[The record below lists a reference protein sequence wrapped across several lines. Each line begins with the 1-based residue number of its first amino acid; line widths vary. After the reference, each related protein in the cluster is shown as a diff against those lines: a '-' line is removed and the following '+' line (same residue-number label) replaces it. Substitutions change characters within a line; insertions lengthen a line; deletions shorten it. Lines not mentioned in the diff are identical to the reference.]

1 MNILL
6 IGLGRIGKLVA
17 RKLASQDEKKL
28 EWVGAVERIKD
39 PELFSYL
46 LNYDSTYG
54 SVDPKIGHAADSFK
68 VEHQEDVPFFDDVAL
83 AINET
88 TPDLVIDCS
97 GSHQSADLLIGIS
110 DEKSKH
116 HLFAQALDVVKQA
129 SDTKVWVFGVN
140 DNDFNRRLPRNII
153 NPGCLN
159 NCLIPL
165 ISCLSEQFKITKGT
179 FVSVHSVTNTQPS
192 LDRAEHSPR
201 WSRASG
207 SNLIPAPHDNMS
219 LINKFFPE
227 LEGQLIGRTVRAP
240 VDHTSYVTC
249 SFEVSHRI
257 DRDSVL
263 SCLAKT
269 KIASTIL
276 GMDDEP
282 LVSSDYVIDPRSCVI
297 DGTSVRVIDGSTIF
311 LSAWYNNEYAFAS
324 RMIDIANR
332 INDRL

>member
-28 EWVGAVERIKD
+28 EWVGAVERVKD
-39 PELFSYL
+39 PALFSYL

-54 SVDPKIGHAADSFK
+54 SFNPKIGHTADSFK
-68 VEHQEDVPFFDDVAL
+68 VENQGDVPFFDDVAL

>member
-1 MNILL
+1 VKVLL

-17 RKLASQDEKKL
+17 RKMASQDETQL
-28 EWVGAVERIKD
+28 EWVGAVEQIRD
-39 PELFSYL
+39 PELFCYL

-54 SVDPKIGHAADSFK
+54 SAIPKIGHTVDAFTF
-68 VEHQEDVPFFDDVAL
+68 ENQRDVPLFDDVIL

-97 GSHQSADLLIGIS
+97 GSHQSADLLIRIPQ
-110 DEKSKH
+110 EKSKH

-129 SDTKVWVFGVN
+129 SDAKVWVFGVN
-140 DNDFNRRLPRNII
+140 DHDFDSRLPRHII

-159 NCLIPL
+159 NCLIAL
-165 ISCLSEQFKITKGT
+165 ISCLSEQFKINKGT

-192 LDRAEHSPR
+192 LDRAQRSPR

-207 SNLIPAPHDNMS
+207 SNLIPAPHDSMG
-219 LINKFFPE
+219 LVNKFFPE
-227 LEGQLIGRTVRAP
+227 LEGRLIGRTVRAP
-240 VDHTSYVTC
+240 VEHTSYVTC

-257 DRDSVL
+257 DRNSVI

-269 KIASTIL
+269 KIASTVL

-282 LVSSDYVIDPRSCVI
+282 LVSSDYVTDPRSCVI
-297 DGTSVRVIDGSTIF
+297 DGTSVRVVDGSTIF
-311 LSAWYNNEYAFAS
+311 LSAWYNNEYAFAY

-332 INDRL
+332 INRTF

>member
-54 SVDPKIGHAADSFK
+54 PFNPKIGHTADSFK
-68 VEHQEDVPFFDDVAL
+68 VEHQEDVPFFDDITL

>member
-1 MNILL
+1 VNVLL

-17 RKLASQDEKKL
+17 RKLASQDERKL
-28 EWVGAVERIKD
+28 EWVGAVERVKD
-39 PELFSYL
+39 PALFSYL

-54 SVDPKIGHAADSFK
+54 SFNPKIGHTADSFK
-68 VEHQEDVPFFDDVAL
+68 VENQGDVPFFDDVAL

-97 GSHQSADLLIGIS
+97 GSHQSADLLISIA

-140 DNDFNRRLPRNII
+140 DHDFNRRLPRNII

-165 ISCLSEQFKITKGT
+165 ISGLSEQFKITKGS

-192 LDRAEHSPR
+192 LDRAQHSPR

-207 SNLIPAPHDNMS
+207 SNLIPAPHDNMG

-227 LEGQLIGRTVRAP
+227 LEGQLLGRTVRAP

-263 SCLAKT
+263 SCLANT
-269 KIASTIL
+269 KIASTVL
-276 GMDDEP
+276 GMDVEP
-282 LVSSDYVIDPRSCVI
+282 LVSSDYVTDPRSCVI

-324 RMIDIANR
+324 RMIDIASK
-332 INDRL
+332 INETL

>member
-1 MNILL
+1 VNVLL

-17 RKLASQDEKKL
+17 RKLASQDERKL
-28 EWVGAVERIKD
+28 EWVGAVERVKD
-39 PELFSYL
+39 PALFSYL

-54 SVDPKIGHAADSFK
+54 SFNPKIGHTADSFK
-68 VEHQEDVPFFDDVAL
+68 VENQGDVPFFDDVAL

-97 GSHQSADLLIGIS
+97 GSHQSADLLISIA

-140 DNDFNRRLPRNII
+140 DHDFNRRLPRNII

-165 ISCLSEQFKITKGT
+165 ISCLSEQFKITKGS

-192 LDRAEHSPR
+192 LDRAQHSPR

-207 SNLIPAPHDNMS
+207 SNLIPAPHDNMG

-263 SCLAKT
+263 SCLANT
-269 KIASTIL
+269 KIAPTVL
-276 GMDDEP
+276 GMDVEP
-282 LVSSDYVIDPRSCVI
+282 LVSSDYVTDPRSCVI

-324 RMIDIANR
+324 RMIDIASR
-332 INDRL
+332 INERL

>member
-1 MNILL
+1 MNVLL

-17 RKLASQDEKKL
+17 RKLASQDERKL
-28 EWVGAVERIKD
+28 EWVGAVERVKD
-39 PELFSYL
+39 PALFSYL

-54 SVDPKIGHAADSFK
+54 SFNPKIGHTADSFK
-68 VEHQEDVPFFDDVAL
+68 VENQGDVPFFDDVAL

-97 GSHQSADLLIGIS
+97 GSHQSADLLISIA

-140 DNDFNRRLPRNII
+140 DHDFNRRLPRNII

-165 ISCLSEQFKITKGT
+165 ISCLSEQFKITKGS

-192 LDRAEHSPR
+192 LDRAQHAPR

-207 SNLIPAPHDNMS
+207 SNLIPAPHDNMG

-263 SCLAKT
+263 SCLANT
-269 KIASTIL
+269 KISSAIL
-276 GMDDEP
+276 GMDVEP
-282 LVSSDYVIDPRSCVI
+282 LVSSDYVTDPRSCVI

-324 RMIDIANR
+324 RMIDIASR
-332 INDRL
+332 INERL

>member
-1 MNILL
+1 VNVLL

-17 RKLASQDEKKL
+17 RKLASQDERKL
-28 EWVGAVERIKD
+28 EWVGAVERVKD
-39 PELFSYL
+39 PALFSYL

-54 SVDPKIGHAADSFK
+54 SFNPKIGHTADSFK
-68 VEHQEDVPFFDDVAL
+68 VENQGDVPFFDDVAL

-97 GSHQSADLLIGIS
+97 GSHQSADLLISIA

-140 DNDFNRRLPRNII
+140 DHDFNRRLPRNII

-165 ISCLSEQFKITKGT
+165 ISCLSEQFKITKGS

-192 LDRAEHSPR
+192 LDRAQHSPR

-207 SNLIPAPHDNMS
+207 SNLIPAPHDNMG

-240 VDHTSYVTC
+240 VDHTSYLTC
-249 SFEVSHRI
+249 NFEVSHRI

-263 SCLAKT
+263 SCLANT
-269 KIASTIL
+269 KIAPTVL
-276 GMDDEP
+276 GMDVEP
-282 LVSSDYVIDPRSCVI
+282 LVSSDYVTDPRSCVI

-324 RMIDIANR
+324 RMIDIASK
-332 INDRL
+332 INETL

>member
-54 SVDPKIGHAADSFK
+54 SFDPKIGHAADSFK

>member
-1 MNILL
+1 MNVLL

-17 RKLASQDEKKL
+17 RKLASQDERKL
-28 EWVGAVERIKD
+28 EWVGAVERVKD
-39 PELFSYL
+39 PALFSYL

-54 SVDPKIGHAADSFK
+54 SFNPKIGHTADSFK
-68 VEHQEDVPFFDDVAL
+68 VENQGDVPFFDDVAL

-97 GSHQSADLLIGIS
+97 GSHQSADLLISIA

-116 HLFAQALDVVKQA
+116 HLFAQALDIVKQA

-140 DNDFNRRLPRNII
+140 DHDFNRRLPRNII

-165 ISCLSEQFKITKGT
+165 ISCLSEQFKITKGS

-192 LDRAEHSPR
+192 LDRAQHSPR

-207 SNLIPAPHDNMS
+207 SNLIPAPHDNMG

-240 VDHTSYVTC
+240 VDHTSYLTC
-249 SFEVSHRI
+249 NFEVSHRI

-263 SCLAKT
+263 SCLANT
-269 KIASTIL
+269 KIAPTVL
-276 GMDDEP
+276 GMDVEP
-282 LVSSDYVIDPRSCVI
+282 LVSSDYVTDPRSCVI

-324 RMIDIANR
+324 RMIDIASK
-332 INDRL
+332 INETL

>member
-54 SVDPKIGHAADSFK
+54 SFDPKIGHAADSFK

-263 SCLAKT
+263 SCLANT

-282 LVSSDYVIDPRSCVI
+282 LVSSDYVTDPRSCVI
-297 DGTSVRVIDGSTIF
+297 DGTSVRVVDGSTIF

>member
-1 MNILL
+1 MNVLL

-17 RKLASQDEKKL
+17 RKLASQDERKL
-28 EWVGAVERIKD
+28 EWVGAVERVKD
-39 PELFSYL
+39 PALFSYL

-54 SVDPKIGHAADSFK
+54 SFNPKIGHTADSFK
-68 VEHQEDVPFFDDVAL
+68 VENQGDVPFFDDVAL

-97 GSHQSADLLIGIS
+97 GSHQSADLLISIA

-140 DNDFNRRLPRNII
+140 DHDFNRRLPRNII

-165 ISCLSEQFKITKGT
+165 ISCLSEQFKITKGS

-192 LDRAEHSPR
+192 LDRAQHSPR

-207 SNLIPAPHDNMS
+207 SNLIPAPHDNMG

-240 VDHTSYVTC
+240 VDHTSYLTC

-263 SCLAKT
+263 SCLANT
-269 KIASTIL
+269 KIAPTVL
-276 GMDDEP
+276 GMDVEP
-282 LVSSDYVIDPRSCVI
+282 LVSSDYVTDPRSCVI

-324 RMIDIANR
+324 RMIDIASK
-332 INDRL
+332 INETL

>member
-1 MNILL
+1 MNVLL

-17 RKLASQDEKKL
+17 RKLASQDERKL
-28 EWVGAVERIKD
+28 EWVGAVERVKD
-39 PELFSYL
+39 PALFSYL

-54 SVDPKIGHAADSFK
+54 SFNPKIGHTADSFK
-68 VEHQEDVPFFDDVAL
+68 VENQGDVPFFDDVAL

-97 GSHQSADLLIGIS
+97 GSHQSADLLISIA

-140 DNDFNRRLPRNII
+140 DHDFNRRLPRNII

-165 ISCLSEQFKITKGT
+165 ISCLSEQFKITKGS

-192 LDRAEHSPR
+192 LDRAQHSPR

-207 SNLIPAPHDNMS
+207 SNLIPAPHDNMG

-263 SCLAKT
+263 SCLANT
-269 KIASTIL
+269 KIAPTVL
-276 GMDDEP
+276 GMDVEP
-282 LVSSDYVIDPRSCVI
+282 LVSSDYVTDPRSCVI

-324 RMIDIANR
+324 RMIDIASR
-332 INDRL
+332 INERL

>member
-1 MNILL
+1 MNVLL

-17 RKLASQDEKKL
+17 RKLASQDERKL
-28 EWVGAVERIKD
+28 EWVGAVERVKD
-39 PELFSYL
+39 PALFSYL

-54 SVDPKIGHAADSFK
+54 SFNPKIGHTADSFK
-68 VEHQEDVPFFDDVAL
+68 VENQGDVPFFDDVAL

-97 GSHQSADLLIGIS
+97 GSHQSADLLISIA

-140 DNDFNRRLPRNII
+140 DHDFNRRLPRNII

-165 ISCLSEQFKITKGT
+165 ISCISEQFKITKGS

-192 LDRAEHSPR
+192 LDRAQHSPR

-207 SNLIPAPHDNMS
+207 SNLIPAPHDNMG

-240 VDHTSYVTC
+240 VDHTSYLTC

-263 SCLAKT
+263 SCLANT
-269 KIASTIL
+269 KIAPTVL
-276 GMDDEP
+276 GMDVEP
-282 LVSSDYVIDPRSCVI
+282 LVSSDYVTDPRSCVI

-324 RMIDIANR
+324 RMIDIASK
-332 INDRL
+332 INETL

>member
-1 MNILL
+1 VNVLL

-17 RKLASQDEKKL
+17 RKLASQDERKL
-28 EWVGAVERIKD
+28 EWVGAVERVKD
-39 PELFSYL
+39 PALFSYL

-54 SVDPKIGHAADSFK
+54 SFNPKIGHAADSFK
-68 VEHQEDVPFFDDVAL
+68 VENQGDVPFFDDVAL

-97 GSHQSADLLIGIS
+97 GSHQSADLLISIA

-140 DNDFNRRLPRNII
+140 DHDFNRRLPRNII

-165 ISCLSEQFKITKGT
+165 ISCLSEQFKITKGS

-192 LDRAEHSPR
+192 LDRAQHSPR

-207 SNLIPAPHDNMS
+207 SNLIPAPHDNMG

-240 VDHTSYVTC
+240 VDHTSYLTC

-263 SCLAKT
+263 SCLANT
-269 KIASTIL
+269 KIAPTVL
-276 GMDDEP
+276 GMDVEP
-282 LVSSDYVIDPRSCVI
+282 LVSSDYVTDPRSCVI

-324 RMIDIANR
+324 RMIDIASK
-332 INDRL
+332 INETL

>member
-17 RKLASQDEKKL
+17 RKLASQDERKL
-28 EWVGAVERIKD
+28 EWVGAVERVKD
-39 PELFSYL
+39 PALFSYL

-54 SVDPKIGHAADSFK
+54 SFNPKIGHTADSFK

>member
-1 MNILL
+1 MNVLL

-17 RKLASQDEKKL
+17 RKLASQDERKL
-28 EWVGAVERIKD
+28 EWVGAVERVKD
-39 PELFSYL
+39 PALFSYL

-54 SVDPKIGHAADSFK
+54 SFNPKIGHTADSFK
-68 VEHQEDVPFFDDVAL
+68 VENQGDVPIFDDVAL

-97 GSHQSADLLIGIS
+97 GSHQSADLLISIA

-116 HLFAQALDVVKQA
+116 HLFAHALDVVKQA

-140 DNDFNRRLPRNII
+140 DHDFNRRLPRNII

-165 ISCLSEQFKITKGT
+165 ISCLSEQFKITKGS

-192 LDRAEHSPR
+192 LDRAQHSPR

-207 SNLIPAPHDNMS
+207 SNLIPAPHDNMG

-240 VDHTSYVTC
+240 VDHTSYLTC
-249 SFEVSHRI
+249 NFEVSHRI

-263 SCLAKT
+263 SCLANT
-269 KIASTIL
+269 KIAPTVL
-276 GMDDEP
+276 GMDVEP
-282 LVSSDYVIDPRSCVI
+282 LVSSDYVTDPRSCVI

-324 RMIDIANR
+324 RMIDIASK
-332 INDRL
+332 INETL